1 MSATFPTGVP
11 ADGNVKVV
19 WVPTL
24 AVQAVPTVAELTA
37 ASVLDITC
45 GVVGGGFTTGA
56 DATTTKDIR
65 LCSRQ
70 VFEDLGDI
78 TYSIEDIEYIITP
91 QDVTPTGENKI
102 MQTLAPNTSGYVV
115 VRWGMGFEEAFEA
128 AQIVDVYHVTL
139 GPQVK
144 QAPERNT
151 KLRAKQKPY
160 VIAPGVSLDVAVA
173 A

>member
-19 WVPTL
+19 WVATIAAQGAPT
-24 AVQAVPTVAELTA
+24 AAELTA
-37 ASVLDITC
+37 GTTLDITC
-45 GVVGGGFTTGA
+45 GVVGGGFTTAA
-56 DATTTKDIR
+56 DTTTTKDIR

-70 VFEDLGDI
+70 VFEDVGDI
-78 TYSIEDIEYIITP
+78 AYSIEAIEYIITP
-91 QDVTPTGENKI
+91 QDVGASGENKI
-102 MQTLAPNTSGYVV
+102 MRTLAPNTSGYIV
-115 VRWGMGFEEAFEA
+115 VRWGMAFETAMAA

-144 QAPERNT
+144 QPPERNS

-160 VIAPGVSLDVAVA
+160 VIAPGVSLDVAVV
-173 A
+173 